1 MDLNLLISTPEESTL
16 VRVIGGKGTNNA
28 FKTFTVGN
36 QDFTIRYGSK
46 VYDLPFSIKL
56 NDFIAEKYPGTD
68 KSYSS
73 FASEVTVI
81 DEETFDYRI
90 YMNNI
95 LNYQGYR
102 FFQASFDPD
111 EKGTILSVNHDFWG
125 TLLTYIGYILL
136 YLGLVVILFARFT
149 RFDSLKKQLEVAR
162 NKKTKLITSL
172 LILFTL
178 STSGQGF
185 GVHNSSSHQILRE

>member
-1 MDLNLLISTPEESTL
+1 MSQGFLQSGSTEPLSLRSRYIINDQSIVFPKTVIKGKFDVVKKSELLKSDQDGIELLISTPSDSKKI
-16 VRVIGGKGTNNA
+16 RVIGGKGTNNP
-28 FKTFTVGN
+28 FKSFKIGGKE
-36 QDFTIRYGSK
+36 FSIRYGSK
-46 VYDLPFSIKL
+46 VFDLPFSIKL
-56 NDFIAEKYPGTD
+56 NDFIAEKYPGTE

-81 DEETFDYRI
+81 DDDPFDYRI

-125 TLLTYIGYILL
+125 TLLTL
-136 YLGLVVILFARFT
+136 
-149 RFDSLKKQLEVAR
+149 SL
-162 NKKTKLITSL
+162 IH
-172 LILFTL
+172 I
-178 STSGQGF
+178 
-185 GVHNSSSHQILRE
+185 